1 TSGWMNAGSGRVFCS
16 SKKTPVPRT
25 AATTTTATT
34 TASRARRRTGVPK
47 TLLRLPRQ
55 SSGGRARG
63 DLLGGGTGAAARRQR
78 AGPVV
83 ARGVRGRYRIGGRG
97 GSASAAGG
105 RTVGVDH
112 ERRLVDRFELRS
124 RHRLQLAEHA
134 VGPCRVLRA
143 AEEPIA
149 AVVSKDPPTSSRA
162 GVVRSSRAERSHRT
176 RPTRSIRCRTGGR
189 VRRACRCPC

>member
-1 TSGWMNAGSGRVFCS
+1 PTSGWMNAGSARVFWS

-55 SSGGRARG
+55 ASGGRARG
-63 DLLGGGTGAAARRQR
+63 DLLGAGTGAAARRQR

-97 GSASAAGG
+97 GGASAAGG
-105 RTVGVDH
+105 RN
-112 ERRLVDRFELRS
+112 
-124 RHRLQLAEHA
+124 
-134 VGPCRVLRA
+134 VGPR
-143 AEEPIA
+143 P
-149 AVVSKDPPTSSRA
+149 RA
-162 GVVRSSRAERSHRT
+162 GIRDGLGLGSRQRQ
-176 RPTRSIRCRTGGR
+176 
-189 VRRACRCPC
+189 